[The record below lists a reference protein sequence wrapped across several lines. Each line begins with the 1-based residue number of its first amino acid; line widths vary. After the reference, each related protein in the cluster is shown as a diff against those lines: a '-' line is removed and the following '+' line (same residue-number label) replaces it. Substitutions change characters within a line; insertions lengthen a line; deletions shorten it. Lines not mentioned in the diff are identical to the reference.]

1 MDRLSSLH
9 ESWFS
14 LGVSRVWGSQLQFS
28 SEWYKL
34 NSKESKPIDTLHAYL
49 SPKLFHG
56 YIVCSASNQSQ
67 LNAMILCTNSLQRWY
82 PINLN
87 IRAIL
92 LPSSTTAISK
102 YCSKFVQ
109 TFVHLYVTRILLD
122 IKKNIS
128 SGKNSNC
135 SVFRVI
141 LVVSDYISHVILR
154 YILTLSLAWVSNVYA
169 IP

>member
-56 YIVCSASNQSQ
+56 YIVRSASNQSQ

-122 IKKNIS
+122 IKK
-128 SGKNSNC
+128 KYFKWEEQQL
-135 SVFRVI
+135 FRVSRDTCRFGLHI
-141 LVVSDYISHVILR
+141 PCNTTLHSYVIAG
-154 YILTLSLAWVSNVYA
+154 LSL
-169 IP
+169 

>member
-1 MDRLSSLH
+1 MIKSEHFYFVDGLKLLPGAVYAFCLASSICASIYIYLLTWVDRLSSLH

-56 YIVCSASNQSQ
+56 YIVHSAYNQSQ

-87 IRAIL
+87 IRATL
-92 LPSSTTAISK
+92 LPSSTTVVSR

-109 TFVHLYVTRILLD
+109 T
-122 IKKNIS
+122 
-128 SGKNSNC
+128 
-135 SVFRVI
+135 
-141 LVVSDYISHVILR
+141 LV
-154 YILTLSLAWVSNVYA
+154 A
-169 IP
+169 

>member
-56 YIVCSASNQSQ
+56 YIVHSASNQSQ

-92 LPSSTTAISK
+92 LPSSTTTISNLFK
-102 YCSKFVQ
+102 R
-109 TFVHLYVTRILLD
+109 LYLNVRNKNFD
-122 IKKNIS
+122 GYKKRNIS
-128 SGKNSNC
+128 SGKNNNC